1 MSDPSS
7 VYVTAVE
14 TALGWMALAWGAAGL
29 VELTLPLPGREE
41 ALQRL
46 HTRRTETQSAEPPEV
61 AALAETLRRYFQGQ
75 PVAFETPLDQ
85 RRLTP
90 FQRRVYKETQ
100 AIPWG
105 ATRTYGDLARA
116 AGSPGAARAVG
127 QCMARNPWP
136 ILVPCHRVVGSD
148 GRLTGYGGGLE
159 MKRWLLEMERRT
171 AASPSTSGTPAV
183 ASEAQRGDR

>member
-1 MSDPSS
+1 MSNPSS

-14 TALGWMALAWGAAGL
+14 TALGWMALAWGPAGL
-29 VELTLPLPGREE
+29 VELTLPLPARED

-46 HTRRTETQSAEPPEV
+46 RARRPVVLAAEPPDV
-61 AALAETLRRYFQGQ
+61 ADLAETLRCYFQGQ
-75 PVAFETPLDQ
+75 PVAFDTPLDQ
-85 RRLTP
+85 RCLTP
-90 FQRRVYKETQ
+90 FQRRVYKLTR

-105 ATRTYGDLARA
+105 ETRTYGDLARA

-148 GRLTGYGGGLE
+148 GRLTGYGGGLD
-159 MKRWLLEMERRT
+159 MKRWLLDMERRT
-171 AASPSTSGTPAV
+171 ASLPSTPDAPSVT
-183 ASEAQRGDR
+183 SEAQGGDR